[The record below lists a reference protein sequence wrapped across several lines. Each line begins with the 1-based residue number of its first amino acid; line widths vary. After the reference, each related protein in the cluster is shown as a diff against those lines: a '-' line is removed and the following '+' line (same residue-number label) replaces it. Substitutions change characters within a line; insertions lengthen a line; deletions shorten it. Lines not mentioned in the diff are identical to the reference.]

1 MKRVASLNLIASDC
15 GVFLSISSHAARH
28 AIHAFVGPD
37 SSERALFRDWRGALL
52 REEVANR
59 RDALRRRQH
68 GRTEAAKLVRV
79 AEAKLLVLCTHRVDA
94 RDIATPLADVIVV
107 LRKVLQHRHCLFPC
121 HRGEGHAPQCDGVT

>member
-28 AIHAFVGPD
+28 AIHASWAPTAASVPCFGT
-37 SSERALFRDWRGALL
+37 G
-52 REEVANR
+52 EVLCCVKRSPIGGMRCA
-59 RDALRRRQH
+59 DGKH

-121 HRGEGHAPQCDGVT
+121 HRGEGHAPQCDGVK

>member
-1 MKRVASLNLIASDC
+1 M
-15 GVFLSISSHAARH
+15 
-28 AIHAFVGPD
+28 GPD

-107 LRKVLQHRHCLFPC
+107 LRTVSSPATGE
-121 HRGEGHAPQCDGVT
+121 RGMPRSATVSRSDG

>member
-1 MKRVASLNLIASDC
+1 M
-15 GVFLSISSHAARH
+15 
-28 AIHAFVGPD
+28 GPD

-94 RDIATPLADVIVV
+94 RDIATPLANVIVV
-107 LRKVLQHRHCLFPC
+107 LRKVLQHRHCFFPC
-121 HRGEGHAPQCDGVT
+121 HRGEGHAPQRENANSYIRRFLFLC

>member
-15 GVFLSISSHAARH
+15 GVFSSISSHAAR
-28 AIHAFVGPD
+28 ARDPRFVGPD

-94 RDIATPLADVIVV
+94 RDIATPLADVIVM
-107 LRKVLQHRHCLFPC
+107 LRKVLQHRP
-121 HRGEGHAPQCDGVT
+121 